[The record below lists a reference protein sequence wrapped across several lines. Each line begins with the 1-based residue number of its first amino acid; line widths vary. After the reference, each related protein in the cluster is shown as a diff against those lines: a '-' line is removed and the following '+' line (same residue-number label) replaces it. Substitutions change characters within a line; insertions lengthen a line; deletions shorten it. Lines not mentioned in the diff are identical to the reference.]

1 MKKRIYA
8 IMLSA
13 LSLVFAGIGI
23 QKFYL
28 GQIKRGILYVLFFWT
43 FIPYLL
49 CIIDLLKFIFMSD
62 EEFNLKYNKD
72 YFEVSSK
79 KHSNHNNEEEII
91 EAEYSYV
98 DNTDTN
104 KKDNDDPIISKALN
118 YYDLINSSIKN
129 IRDYEFASYVKQLN
143 ALFKDIINKASE
155 CDDEEKSYNIK
166 KDLEHM
172 IEYNIPT
179 TLKLINYY
187 VDLEDSNADNI
198 NNVKKG
204 IKESIAAVI
213 EFLKNVLN
221 KIHENDIMDINSDI
235 DVLKTTLRN
244 NGYM

>member
-1 MKKRIYA
+1 M
-8 IMLSA
+8 
-13 LSLVFAGIGI
+13 
-23 QKFYL
+23 
-28 GQIKRGILYVLFFWT
+28 
-43 FIPYLL
+43 
-49 CIIDLLKFIFMSD
+49 DL
-62 EEFNLKYNKD
+62 
-72 YFEVSSK
+72 
-79 KHSNHNNEEEII
+79 
-91 EAEYSYV
+91 
-98 DNTDTN
+98 
-104 KKDNDDPIISKALN
+104 P
-118 YYDLINSSIKN
+118 
-129 IRDYEFASYVKQLN
+129 
-143 ALFKDIINKASE
+143 SE

>member
-8 IMLSA
+8 ILFSA
-13 LSLVFAGIGI
+13 LSLFFAGIGI

-49 CIIDLLKFIFMSD
+49 CIIDLLKFIFISD
-62 EEFNLKYNKD
+62 EQFNLKYNRD
-72 YFEVSSK
+72 YYNEINYK
-79 KHSNHNNEEEII
+79 ENYYDDSNVL
-91 EAEYSYV
+91 EAEYSYTSDTDKERN
-98 DNTDTN
+98 DNGV
-104 KKDNDDPIISKALN
+104 ISEALN
-118 YYDLINSSIKN
+118 YYNLINDSVKN
-129 IRDYEFASYVKQLN
+129 IKDYEFASYVKQLN

>member
-8 IMLSA
+8 ILFSA
-13 LSLVFAGIGI
+13 LSLFFAGIGI

-62 EEFNLKYNKD
+62 EQFNLKYNRD
-72 YFEVSSK
+72 YY
-79 KHSNHNNEEEII
+79 NEINYKENYYDEENVL
-91 EAEYSYV
+91 EAEYSYTSESSKEE
-98 DNTDTN
+98 NEDT
-104 KKDNDDPIISKALN
+104 IVSEALN
-118 YYDLINSSIKN
+118 YYNLINDSVKN
-129 IRDYEFASYVKQLN
+129 IKDYEFASYVKQLN

-155 CDDEEKSYNIK
+155 CEDEEKSYNIK

-172 IEYNIPT
+172 MEYNIPT
-179 TLKLINYY
+179 TLKLINSY

>member
-98 DNTDTN
+98 DNTDTD

-143 ALFKDIINKASE
+143 ALFKEIVNKAIE
-155 CDDEEKSYNIK
+155 YDDLEKSESIK
-166 KDLEHM
+166 KDLERM
-172 IEYNIPT
+172 MDYNIPT
-179 TLKLINYY
+179 TLKLINSY
-187 VDLEDSNADNI
+187 VDLQDSNMY
-198 NNVKKG
+198 NVHNVRNG
-204 IKESIAAVI
+204 IKESIIAVVD
-213 EFLKNVLN
+213 FLKNILN

-235 DVLKTTLRN
+235 DVLKTTLKN
-244 NGYM
+244 SGYL

>member
-8 IMLSA
+8 ILFSA
-13 LSLVFAGIGI
+13 LSLFFAGIGI

-62 EEFNLKYNKD
+62 EQFNLKYNRD
-72 YFEVSSK
+72 YYNEINYK
-79 KHSNHNNEEEII
+79 ENYYDDSNVL
-91 EAEYSYV
+91 EAEYSYTSDTDKERN
-98 DNTDTN
+98 DNGV
-104 KKDNDDPIISKALN
+104 ISEALN
-118 YYDLINSSIKN
+118 YYNLINDSVKN
-129 IRDYEFASYVKQLN
+129 IKDYEFASYVKQLN

-204 IKESIAAVI
+204 IKESIAAII

>member
-8 IMLSA
+8 ILFSA
-13 LSLVFAGIGI
+13 LSLFFAGIGI

-62 EEFNLKYNKD
+62 EQFNLKYNRD
-72 YFEVSSK
+72 YYNEINYK
-79 KHSNHNNEEEII
+79 ENYYDHSNVL
-91 EAEYSYV
+91 EAEYSYTSDTDKERN
-98 DNTDTN
+98 DNGV
-104 KKDNDDPIISKALN
+104 ISEALN
-118 YYDLINSSIKN
+118 YYNLINDSVKN
-129 IRDYEFASYVKQLN
+129 IKDYEFASYVKQLN

>member
-8 IMLSA
+8 ILFSA
-13 LSLVFAGIGI
+13 LSLFFAGIGI

-62 EEFNLKYNKD
+62 EQFNLKYNRD
-72 YFEVSSK
+72 YYNEINYK
-79 KHSNHNNEEEII
+79 ENYYDDSNVL
-91 EAEYSYV
+91 EAEYSYTSDTDKERN
-98 DNTDTN
+98 DNGV
-104 KKDNDDPIISKALN
+104 ISEALN
-118 YYDLINSSIKN
+118 YYNLINDSVKN
-129 IRDYEFASYVKQLN
+129 IKDYEFASYVKQLN

-221 KIHENDIMDINSDI
+221 KIHKNDIMDINSDI

>member
-8 IMLSA
+8 ILFSA
-13 LSLVFAGIGI
+13 LSLFFAGIGI

-62 EEFNLKYNKD
+62 EQFNLKYNRD
-72 YFEVSSK
+72 YYNEINYK
-79 KHSNHNNEEEII
+79 ENYYDDSNVL
-91 EAEYSYV
+91 EAEYSYTSDTDKERN
-98 DNTDTN
+98 DNGV
-104 KKDNDDPIISKALN
+104 ISEALN
-118 YYDLINSSIKN
+118 YYNLINDSVKN
-129 IRDYEFASYVKQLN
+129 IKDYEFASYVKQLN

>member
-8 IMLSA
+8 ILFSA
-13 LSLVFAGIGI
+13 LSLFFAGIVI

-62 EEFNLKYNKD
+62 EQFNLKYNRD
-72 YFEVSSK
+72 YYNEINYK
-79 KHSNHNNEEEII
+79 ENYYDDSNVL
-91 EAEYSYV
+91 EAEYSYTSDTDKERN
-98 DNTDTN
+98 DNGV
-104 KKDNDDPIISKALN
+104 ISEALN
-118 YYDLINSSIKN
+118 YYNLINDSVKN
-129 IRDYEFASYVKQLN
+129 IKDYEFASYVKQLN